1 MPLPHFLLMLAAVI
15 VTAGATLL
23 AALSLGVPFQVMGLV
38 VLAGAVVVH
47 LAARS
52 GDAGDGPHHHPGG

>member
-1 MPLPHFLLMLAAVI
+1 
-15 VTAGATLL
+15 
-23 AALSLGVPFQVMGLV
+23 MGLV